1 MHELSIAS
9 AVLETVEK
17 HAAGRRVGVVT
28 MTIGALRQVVP
39 DSLDF
44 YFGIVSR
51 DTICEGAELRQELVP
66 ARVRCGACGEER
78 ELDDLPVFLCA
89 SCGGAC
95 EVVAGNELE
104 VDSIEIEEDA
114 CIAPR

>member
-1 MHELSIAS
+1 
-9 AVLETVEK
+9 
-17 HAAGRRVGVVT
+17 
-28 MTIGALRQVVP
+28 
-39 DSLDF
+39 
-44 YFGIVSR
+44 
-51 DTICEGAELRQELVP
+51 VP